1 MKPRQTWSVP
11 HQEKVG
17 LNQNKAESQ
26 SIQQK
31 CSHKTDP
38 HNNLHLYRLK
48 SKAEEHGWF
57 STSGHQISNSLPQK
71 YSLIKVTR
79 WWERVVQA
87 HFSSLIFFLNFST
100 NFFLTDFSLF
110 FLAFSLN
117 FSLVFYLSQDVQRRE
132 EGILYH
138 KELLQMRVCSQK
150 RQRWG

>member
-11 HQEKVG
+11 HQENVG

-31 CSHKTDP
+31 CSHKIDP

-71 YSLIKVTR
+71 YSLIKVTG
-79 WWERVVQA
+79 WWERFVHAQ
-87 HFSSLIFFLNFST
+87 FSSLNFLWIFQLV
-100 NFFLTDFSLF
+100 FLTNFSLF
-110 FLAFSLN
+110 FLSFSLN
-117 FSLVFYLSQDVQRRE
+117 FSLVFLAGYERPEERRRF
-132 EGILYH
+132 LKN
-138 KELLQMRVCSQK
+138 KELLQMRIYSHT
-150 RQRWG
+150 RQSWG